1 MSSHHTS
8 VASLGWSPHAQD
20 LGKQPGAKTTQRSQQ
35 LGGPQLTP
43 HHEALF
49 PHHQMREWAGDL
61 EGPFQYDW
69 KFLF

>member
-1 MSSHHTS
+1 MFSHHTS
-8 VASLGWSPHAQD
+8 VARLGRCPHTQD
-20 LGKQPGAKTTQRSQQ
+20 LGKQPGAKKTMPRFQQ

-43 HHEALF
+43 PHEALF

-69 KFLF
+69 KF